1 MNITLRQ
8 LAQRS
13 RNPEEGGIT
22 ILLVLILLSIM
33 TVSAFGISRNTLRE
47 IALTGNEAT
56 GRKAAEAA
64 DSGID
69 YTIVWSNPDA
79 NKSAA
84 GVLDLTAVNANNGRK
99 AIFEAMDNLL
109 RSVGDDEIKVYK
121 ADPKPS
127 DPGGTN
133 WADYGNVSTSTG
145 SLRVFVR
152 SKDSGVAGTE
162 LFQAGKGVAGFTQ
175 DTDINQ
181 AFDVEVRYLGNP
193 MGNQA
198 SGTKAKKK
206 GSLFLIRSVGRAN
219 VATTGVS
226 FIARREVLVEYMPS
240 S

>member
-1 MNITLRQ
+1 
-8 LAQRS
+8 
-13 RNPEEGGIT
+13 
-22 ILLVLILLSIM
+22 
-33 TVSAFGISRNTLRE
+33 
-47 IALTGNEAT
+47 
-56 GRKAAEAA
+56 
-64 DSGID
+64 
-69 YTIVWSNPDA
+69 
-79 NKSAA
+79 
-84 GVLDLTAVNANNGRK
+84 
-99 AIFEAMDNLL
+99 MDNLL
-109 RSVGDDEIKVYK
+109 RSVGDDEIKIYK

-127 DPGGTN
+127 DPGGTD

-152 SKDSGVAGTE
+152 SKDSSVAGTE